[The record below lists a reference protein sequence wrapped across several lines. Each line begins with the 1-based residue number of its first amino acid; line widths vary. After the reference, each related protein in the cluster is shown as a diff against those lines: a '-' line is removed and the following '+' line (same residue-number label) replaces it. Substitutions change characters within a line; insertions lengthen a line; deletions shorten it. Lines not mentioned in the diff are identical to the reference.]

1 MNNNPFILNPI
12 KMAEIENE
20 NADVSASVPTTDDGR
35 EELPPPP
42 SEVIVEEVEDIGE
55 TAMNNADE
63 PKTDEPKAEPKV
75 KENENGTYKGLFF
88 QVCDHAKRIETELRK
103 MAENDQELADAIAEG
118 KRTFDGCDRFIRN
131 NMADLAR
138 ELGKKEVVFDDDS
151 VHEIARLYMMGVISD
166 VKSAVAQT
174 TTKPKEEKK
183 AEKKKTK
190 KESSK
195 VVPLTPQIAS
205 LFDDF

>member
-1 MNNNPFILNPI
+1 MNNNSFILNPI
-12 KMAEIENE
+12 KMAEIESE
-20 NADVSASVPTTDDGR
+20 NAEVSASAITTDDGR

-42 SEVIVEEVEDIGE
+42 SEVIVDMEEVEDIGE

-63 PKTDEPKAEPKV
+63 SKTDEPKV

-103 MAENDQELADAIAEG
+103 MAESDKELADAIAKGE
-118 KRTFDGCDRFIRN
+118 RTFDGCDRFIRN

-166 VKSAVAQT
+166 VKSAVKA

-183 AEKKKTK
+183 AEKKKAK
-190 KESSK
+190 RS
-195 VVPLTPQIAS
+195 PQR
-205 LFDDF
+205 LFL

>member
-20 NADVSASVPTTDDGR
+20 NAEVSASAITTDDGR

-42 SEVIVEEVEDIGE
+42 SEVIVDMEEVEDIGE
-55 TAMNNADE
+55 TAMNNA
-63 PKTDEPKAEPKV
+63 DEPKAEPKV

-103 MAENDQELADAIAEG
+103 MAESDQELADAIAKGE
-118 KRTFDGCDRFIRN
+118 RTFDGCDRFIRN

-166 VKSAVAQT
+166 VKSAVAKT
-174 TTKPKEEKK
+174 TATKPKEEKK
-183 AEKKKTK
+183 AEKKKAK